1 MTTVNYI
8 ALGVMIVFTV
18 LYIMRRRS
26 RIRNQDRD

>member
-26 RIRNQDRD
+26 RLRKDDRD